1 MLPFFRETTRV
12 TSNDSTIFDEE
23 TRRSN
28 EVRLAF
34 GRAVMYSTVVLTLLY
49 ELLVIV
55 VLQRQFGF
63 SLLKSLVGSLLF
75 LPQGL
80 FGSFLISLALCGLL
94 AVMVRMVLRPVVTL
108 WYHPSRPQNE
118 GMLEFRL
125 GAGETIRQELPIRWR
140 WLDHTGRRG
149 WSIGTLALTNRR
161 LWILPQRW
169 DQEPHAIDLSEVV
182 ALEIGQPPRFLG
194 GLVEGLPPTVT
205 LVLKQ
210 GEGPTL
216 ATLAPQTIVSWFPDR
231 PLRRGFFVDDKRV
244 LETIDELA
252 ANRSRE
258 RPRPHAPADQNL
270 RIL

>member
-1 MLPFFRETTRV
+1 MNLNESPPL
-12 TSNDSTIFDEE
+12 DEE
-23 TRRSN
+23 RHRSH

-34 GRAVMYSTVVLTLLY
+34 GRAVMYSTVILTLLY

-63 SLLKSLVGSLLF
+63 SLIKSLVGSLLF

-80 FGSFLISLALCGLL
+80 FGSFLVSMALCGLL
-94 AVMVRMVLRPVVTL
+94 AVMVRMVVRPVVTM
-108 WYHPSRPQNE
+108 WYHPFRPQSE

-125 GAGETIRQELPIRWR
+125 GAGEAIRQELPIRWR
-140 WLDHTGRRG
+140 WFDHSGRRG

-169 DQEPHAIDLSEVV
+169 DQEPRAIDPAEVI
-182 ALEIGQPPRFLG
+182 ALEMGQPPRFLG

-205 LVLKQ
+205 LVLKH

-216 ATLAPQTIVSWFPDR
+216 ATLAPQTIVSWFPGR
-231 PLRRGFFVDDKRV
+231 PLRRGFFVDDER
-244 LETIDELA
+244 LMETIDDLA
-252 ANRSRE
+252 VNRSRTARTPNPISDRE
-258 RPRPHAPADQNL
+258 T